1 MVFVG
6 VVAVALVELCFV
18 DTFLGPVC
26 VCVHVYATETGHCI
40 NSKSLC

>member
-18 DTFLGPVC
+18 DTLGPVC
-26 VCVHVYATETGHCI
+26 VCVRVCATETGHCI